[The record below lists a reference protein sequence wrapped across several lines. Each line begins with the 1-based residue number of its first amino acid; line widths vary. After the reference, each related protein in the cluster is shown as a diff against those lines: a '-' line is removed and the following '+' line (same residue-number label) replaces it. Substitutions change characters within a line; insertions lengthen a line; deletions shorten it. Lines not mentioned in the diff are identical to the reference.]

1 MPLLFTTLFTAGS
14 GSLAPGAPDPDAGF
28 AWTANLLYHFRA
40 SSGVFSDTAGT
51 VPAGDG
57 DPVAH
62 WGNQGSSEDAQQST
76 AARRPLFRIGGL
88 NGRPYLACDQS
99 QQQFFEDLAFT
110 QPSGFTAIDP
120 FTVFLVSDTVVP
132 ASYPAVLGAPAANG
146 GKVGFYFRPP
156 AGEQIH
162 FVKSQ
167 VRIGTVANPQ
177 IVMATIG
184 RNAAGTTSTPAVR
197 LWVRQN
203 GADIFNL
210 SQQTSN
216 LPSTAIAATQF
227 LRSTGIAETGGYF
240 DGRIYEVLLY
250 QGTLDNATT
259 FAIEAFLGAKYAINL
274 A

>member
-1 MPLLFTTLFTAGS
+1 MPLLFTTLFASGS

-28 AWTANLLYHFRA
+28 VWPNNLLYHFR
-40 SSGVFSDTAGT
+40 STSGVFSDTAGT
-51 VPAGDG
+51 ISAGNG
-57 DPVAH
+57 DPVGR
-62 WGNQGSSEDAQQST
+62 WGNQGSREDAQQNT
-76 AARRPLFRIGGL
+76 AARRPLLRTGGL

-120 FTVFLVSDTVVP
+120 FTVFLVSDAVVP
-132 ASYPAVLGAPAANG
+132 ASYPAVLGATAANG

-167 VRIGTVANPQ
+167 VRVGTVANPQ
-177 IVMATIG
+177 ILMTTIG
-184 RNAAGTTSTPAVR
+184 RNAAGTTSTPAAR
-197 LWVRQN
+197 LWLRQN
-203 GADIFNL
+203 GVNIFEAV
-210 SQQTSN
+210 SQASN

-227 LRSTGIAETGGYF
+227 LRSSGIADPAGYF
-240 DGRIYEVLLY
+240 HGHLYELLLY
-250 QGTLDNATT
+250 DGTLDDATT
-259 FAIEAFLGAKYAINL
+259 FAIESFLGAKYAINL

>member
-1 MPLLFTTLFTAGS
+1 MPLLFTTLFASGS

-28 AWTANLLYHFRA
+28 VWPNNLLYHFR
-40 SSGVFSDTAGT
+40 STSGVFSDTAGT
-51 VPAGDG
+51 ISAGNG
-57 DPVAH
+57 DPVGR
-62 WGNQGSSEDAQQST
+62 WGNQGSREDAQQNT
-76 AARRPLFRIGGL
+76 AARRPLLRTGGL

-99 QQQFFEDLAFT
+99 QQQFFEDLAFS

-120 FTVFLVSDTVVP
+120 LTVFLVSDTVVP

-146 GKVGFYFRPP
+146 GKVGFYFRPQ
-156 AGEQIH
+156 ADAQIH
-162 FVKSQ
+162 FAKSQ
-167 VRIGTVANPQ
+167 VRVGTVANPQ

-203 GADIFNL
+203 GVDIFNA

-227 LRSTGIAETGGYF
+227 LRSSGIAETGGYF
-240 DGRIYEVLLY
+240 DGRIYEILLY

-259 FAIEAFLGAKYAINL
+259 FAIEAFLGAKYAISL